1 MSQNYDFVVLGAG
14 VIGINLA
21 LQARKRYPGAKIL
34 VLEKESYCGFHAST
48 RNSGVLHAGFYYS
61 ADSLKAK
68 FTREGNLQ
76 LQNYCEEKGLKI
88 NRCGKLV
95 VAQNSEEISG
105 LHELLQRAKNNGV
118 PLELISEAEAKK
130 IEPRVRTCQF
140 ALFSPSTASVDP
152 KQVMEHLVADA
163 RSKNIEIQT
172 CNAYLQKTNQGIQTQ
187 RGNYSYGYLINAAG
201 LYADVVARDFGFSQN
216 YRILPFKGVYLY
228 GRHSI
233 EQLRTHIYPVP
244 NLANPF
250 LGVHFTLTV
259 HGQVKI
265 GPTAIPAF
273 WRENYK
279 GWENFK
285 LKESL
290 EIISREARLFIQNRF
305 GFRKLALE
313 EIKKYYRPQLI
324 QLASSLVDSLKAE
337 NYREWGKAGIRAQL
351 FNTRE
356 QRLEMDFKFE
366 GDDRSFHVLNA
377 VSPAFTCSLPFTE
390 FLFDQIEGLIS
401 PDKLRGKQIGTH

>member
-21 LQARKRYPGAKIL
+21 LQARKRYPRAKIL
-34 VLEKESYCGFHAST
+34 ILEKESYCGFHSST

-68 FTREGNLQ
+68 FTREGNLR
-76 LQNYCEEKGLKI
+76 LQGYCEEKGLKI

-95 VAQNSEEISG
+95 VAQNSKEISG
-105 LHELLQRAKNNGV
+105 LYELLQRAKNNGV

-130 IEPRVRTCQF
+130 IEPRVRTYQE

-152 KQVMEHLVADA
+152 KQVMEQLVLDA
-163 RSKNIEIQT
+163 QSQNIEIQT
-172 CNAYLQKTNQGIQTQ
+172 GNAYLHKTPEGIRTQ
-187 RGNYSYGYLINAAG
+187 RGDYSYGYIINAAG
-201 LYADVVARDFGFSQN
+201 LYADVVARDFGFSRR

-228 GRHSI
+228 GCS
-233 EQLRTHIYPVP
+233 EVEKLNTHIYPVP

-279 GWENFK
+279 GLENFK

-290 EIISREARLFIQNRF
+290 EIIGREARLFLQNRF

-313 EIKKYYRPQLI
+313 EMKKYYRPQLI

-337 NYREWGKAGIRAQL
+337 HYREWGKAGIRAQL
-351 FNTRE
+351 FDIQE

-366 GDDRSFHVLNA
+366 GDGRSFHVLNA

-390 FLFDQIEGLIS
+390 FLFDQIENLIS
-401 PDKLRGKQIGTH
+401 SDKQRGKQIGNC